1 MGLKEVPVRAE
12 GQMYPVT
19 LFLSLREQPE
29 AAMSLLG
36 VPLLL
41 WVTNQETQDE
51 TQDACSPHSV
61 DYCCF
66 QRDKG
71 G

>member
-1 MGLKEVPVRAE
+1 MGLQEVPVRAE

-19 LFLSLREQPE
+19 LFLSLGEQPE
-29 AAMSLLG
+29 AAVSLLG

-41 WVTNQETQDE
+41 WVTNQE

-71 G
+71 S